1 MFELY
6 NKTVFIFF
14 YVSYKRRYCD
24 AKSEYGN
31 FRIKKHRRRRRRKRG
46 SGDSVRRRD
55 SGDGVFLK

>member
-6 NKTVFIFF
+6 NKTVFIFL

-24 AKSEYGN
+24 AKSESGN
-31 FRIKKHRRRRRRKRG
+31 FRNKKRRRRHRRKRG
-46 SGDSVRRRD
+46 SGDGVRKRD